1 MLCKERDCIILL
13 FDVKHFEDTYLRL
26 LSIIVDSG
34 EFFFEKMGCC
44 FSRKHVNIK
53 VIDNI
58 KNEKRFDYLRPKD
71 ELVLSINGI
80 YGVPLISVNFDDWY
94 KK

>member
-1 MLCKERDCIILL
+1 MHCKGHDTIILL
-13 FDVKHFEDTYLRL
+13 FDFKHFEDTYLRL

-58 KNEKRFDYLRPKD
+58 KNGKRFDYLRPKG
-71 ELVLSINGI
+71 ELVLSINEI

>member
-1 MLCKERDCIILL
+1 MD
-13 FDVKHFEDTYLRL
+13 
-26 LSIIVDSG
+26 
-34 EFFFEKMGCC
+34 CC
-44 FSRKHVNIK
+44 FSHKHVNIK

-58 KNEKRFDYLRPKD
+58 KNGKRFDYLRAKG
-71 ELVLSINGI
+71 ELVLSIDEI